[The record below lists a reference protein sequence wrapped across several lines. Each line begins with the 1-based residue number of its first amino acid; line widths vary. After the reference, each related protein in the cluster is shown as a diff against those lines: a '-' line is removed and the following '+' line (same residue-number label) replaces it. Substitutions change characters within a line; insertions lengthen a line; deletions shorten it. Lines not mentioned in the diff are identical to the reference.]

1 MPFTND
7 KQTLLLA
14 ALTRA
19 YQRVNAPLVCLNVTA
34 SRPASSSSGRRYAA
48 NLRQAL
54 LLLLH
59 PNSQGSVIALHPSL
73 HTR

>member
-1 MPFTND
+1 MCSVLRAGTWPLADFETQAGLLIMQVTGNELMPFTDD

-34 SRPASSSSGRRYAA
+34 SRPASSSPGRR
-48 NLRQAL
+48 
-54 LLLLH
+54 
-59 PNSQGSVIALHPSL
+59 
-73 HTR
+73 